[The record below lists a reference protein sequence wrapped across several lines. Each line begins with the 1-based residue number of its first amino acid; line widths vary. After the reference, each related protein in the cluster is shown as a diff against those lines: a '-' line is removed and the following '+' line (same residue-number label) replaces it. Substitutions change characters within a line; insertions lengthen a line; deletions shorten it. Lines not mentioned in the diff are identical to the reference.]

1 MKLAKY
7 IIAVVIVILIASVIL
22 PRLPSVQDRL
32 MIVGVNDAMNSSI
45 DLHDDSLTALVCG
58 SRAPLPNPNRAE
70 ACILI
75 NAGGNYYVVD
85 VGDGS
90 VSNLR
95 DWRID
100 GSKIKATLLTHLH
113 SDHIADL
120 ADLHMATWIT
130 QSRPKKLD
138 VFGPAGV
145 ELVTQGFEDAY
156 QLDYQYRNEHHGYEV
171 APLEV
176 VGFDP
181 HPIDLSNP
189 VIINKNGLKVTAFAV
204 PHDPVKPALGYR
216 FDYMGRSIVISGDTK
231 YSENLIKNAEG
242 ADVLFHEAQ
251 ANHIL
256 KIMEDAA
263 NNAGRPLGAKIFQ
276 DILTYHTTPEEA
288 AKAANLANVD
298 HLIFY
303 HLVPAP
309 LNSLMETV
317 FFRGVNKIRK
327 EWTAAE
333 DGTMVN
339 LPIDSD
345 EIIISN
351 IN

>member
-1 MKLAKY
+1 M
-7 IIAVVIVILIASVIL
+7 
-22 PRLPSVQDRL
+22 
-32 MIVGVNDAMNSSI
+32 
-45 DLHDDSLTALVCG
+45 
-58 SRAPLPNPNRAE
+58 
-70 ACILI
+70 
-75 NAGGNYYVVD
+75 
-85 VGDGS
+85 
-90 VSNLR
+90 
-95 DWRID
+95 
-100 GSKIKATLLTHLH
+100 
-113 SDHIADL
+113 
-120 ADLHMATWIT
+120 
-130 QSRPKKLD
+130 
-138 VFGPAGV
+138 
-145 ELVTQGFEDAY
+145 
-156 QLDYQYRNEHHGYEV
+156 
-171 APLEV
+171 
-176 VGFDP
+176 
-181 HPIDLSNP
+181 
-189 VIINKNGLKVTAFAV
+189 
-204 PHDPVKPALGYR
+204 
-216 FDYMGRSIVISGDTK
+216 ISGDTK
-231 YSENLIKNAEG
+231 YSDNLIKNAEG

-263 NNAGRPLGAKIFQ
+263 NNAGLPFAAKIFQ

-309 LNSLMETV
+309 LNSLMEMA

>member
-7 IIAVVIVILIASVIL
+7 IIAVVILILIAIVIL
-22 PRLPSVQDRL
+22 TRLPSVQDRV
-32 MIVGVNDAMNSSI
+32 MIAVVKDVMNSSV

-58 SRAPLPNPNRAE
+58 SRAPLPHPNRAE

-120 ADLHMATWIT
+120 ADLHLATWIA

-138 VFGPAGV
+138 VFGPTGV
-145 ELVTQGFEDAY
+145 ELVTQGLEDAY
-156 QLDYQYRNEHHGYEV
+156 QLDYQYRNEHHGNEV

-181 HPIDLSNP
+181 HPIDLS
-189 VIINKNGLKVTAFAV
+189 L
-204 PHDPVKPALGYR
+204 
-216 FDYMGRSIVISGDTK
+216 S
-231 YSENLIKNAEG
+231 LI
-242 ADVLFHEAQ
+242 
-251 ANHIL
+251 HI
-256 KIMEDAA
+256 
-263 NNAGRPLGAKIFQ
+263 
-276 DILTYHTTPEEA
+276 
-288 AKAANLANVD
+288 
-298 HLIFY
+298 
-303 HLVPAP
+303 
-309 LNSLMETV
+309 
-317 FFRGVNKIRK
+317 
-327 EWTAAE
+327 
-333 DGTMVN
+333 
-339 LPIDSD
+339 
-345 EIIISN
+345 
-351 IN
+351 

>member
-1 MKLAKY
+1 M
-7 IIAVVIVILIASVIL
+7 
-22 PRLPSVQDRL
+22 
-32 MIVGVNDAMNSSI
+32 
-45 DLHDDSLTALVCG
+45 
-58 SRAPLPNPNRAE
+58 
-70 ACILI
+70 
-75 NAGGNYYVVD
+75 
-85 VGDGS
+85 
-90 VSNLR
+90 
-95 DWRID
+95 
-100 GSKIKATLLTHLH
+100 
-113 SDHIADL
+113 
-120 ADLHMATWIT
+120 
-130 QSRPKKLD
+130 
-138 VFGPAGV
+138 
-145 ELVTQGFEDAY
+145 VTQGFEDAY
-156 QLDYQYRNEHHGYEV
+156 QLDYQYRNEHHGNEV

-176 VGFDP
+176 VGFEP